1 MNALLNGMK
10 QSANVCRTENGGA
23 SYKST
28 MNGLMD
34 LFALGGAYRSR
45 TEEDVILLFDT
56 AFKEDEVYALKCLF
70 YLRDV
75 RGGQGERRFFRTVCK
90 WLAKNHTE
98 AMRRNLIYVPEFGR
112 WDDLYIFVG
121 TPLEVEAL
129 DTMKHQFA
137 LDLESKT
144 PSLLA
149 KWLKSENTSS
159 VESQKL
165 GKLTRKHFGL
175 TARQYRK
182 SLSMLRERINV
193 VERLM
198 SAGRWDEIEFDKIP
212 SKAGLIY
219 RNAFARRDMIK
230 AKYESFAKSTET
242 KVNAGTLYPCDVVKQ
257 ARELMMPNYWSSRKV
272 AMDDTER
279 LMLNKYWNN
288 LTDYFNG
295 ATFNGVAVVDTS
307 GSMTSNYGTSV
318 APIDVAVALGLYC
331 ADKCGASSPFYNHYI
346 TFSRTARLVETAGVD
361 FCDKVKRIT
370 AANLCDNTNI
380 ESVFNLLINTIKQNN
395 VLAADIP
402 ENVVI
407 ISDMEFDYCTEYGI
421 RAYQKSNYQS
431 DLERLAERFTRETGY
446 ECPKLIFWNV
456 SARNDRIP
464 MQDNG
469 RVTFVSGYSPVIFD
483 MVMTG
488 KTGIDLVKEKLNSPR
503 YSVIK

>member
-1 MNALLNGMK
+1 MNTLLNGMK

-28 MNGLMD
+28 MDGLMD

-45 TEEDVILLFDT
+45 AEEDVILLFDK
-56 AFKEDEVYALKCLF
+56 AFKEDETYALKCLF

-98 AMRRNLIYVPEFGR
+98 AMRRNLIHVPSYGR
-112 WDDLYIFVG
+112 WDDLYIFVD
-121 TPLEVEAL
+121 TPLETDAL
-129 DTMKHQFA
+129 DIMKHQFA

-165 GKLTRKHFGL
+165 GKLTRKYFGL

-182 SLSMLRERINV
+182 SLSLLRERINV

-230 AKYESFAKSTET
+230 EKYESFAKSADT

-279 LMLNKYWNN
+279 LMLNKYWDN
-288 LTDYFNG
+288 LTDYFNN

-307 GSMTSNYGTSV
+307 GSMTSTYGTSI

-331 ADKCGASSPFYNHYI
+331 ADKCRVESPFYNHYI
-346 TFSRTARLVETAGVD
+346 TFSRTARLVETTGVD

-370 AANLCDNTNI
+370 AANLCENTNI
-380 ESVFNLLINTIKQNN
+380 ESVFNLLINTIKRNH
-395 VLAADIP
+395 VPAADIP

-407 ISDMEFDYCTEYGI
+407 ISDMEFDSCTEYN
-421 RAYQKSNYQS
+421 RWNSNYQS
-431 DLERLAERFTRETGY
+431 DLEKLVERFTRETSY

-456 SARNDRIP
+456 NARNDRIP

-488 KTGIDLVKEKLNSPR
+488 KTGIDLVKEKLDSPR

>member
-1 MNALLNGMK
+1 MNTLLTGLKETGNICK
-10 QSANVCRTENGGA
+10 TENGGN
-23 SYKST
+23 SYSSSL
-28 MNGLMD
+28 NGLMN
-34 LFALGGAYRSR
+34 LFALGGAYRTRS
-45 TEEDVILLFDT
+45 EEDCILLFKK
-56 AFKEDEVYALKCLF
+56 AYKENANYALKCLF
-70 YLRDV
+70 YLGDC
-75 RGGQGERRFFRTVCK
+75 RGGQGERRFFRTVAK
-90 WLAKNHTE
+90 WLAKTDPE
-98 AMRRNLIYVPEFGR
+98 VMRRNLIHIPVYRR

-129 DTMKHQFA
+129 DIMKHQFA

-165 GKLTRKHFGL
+165 GRLTRKHFGL

-257 ARELMMPNYWSSRKV
+257 ARELMIPNYWNSRKV

-279 LMLNKYWNN
+279 LMLNKYWDN

-307 GSMTSNYGTSV
+307 GSMTSNYGASI

-346 TFSRTARLVETAGVD
+346 TFSRTARLVKTAGVD

-370 AANLCDNTNI
+370 ETNLCDNTNI

-395 VLAADIP
+395 VPAADIP

-421 RAYQKSNYQS
+421 RGYQKSNYQS

-488 KTGIDLVKEKLNSPR
+488 KTGIDLVKEKLDSPR

>member
-1 MNALLNGMK
+1 MNTLLNGMK
-10 QSANVCRTENGGA
+10 QSANVCRTENGGV

-28 MNGLMD
+28 MDSLMD

-45 TEEDVILLFDT
+45 SEEDCILLFKK
-56 AFKEDEVYALKCLF
+56 AYEEDPVYALKCLF
-70 YLRDV
+70 YLGDC
-75 RGGQGERRFFRTVCK
+75 RGGQGERRFFRVCAK
-90 WLAKNHTE
+90 WLAKNHPDV
-98 AMRRNLIYVPEFGR
+98 MKRNLIHIPVYRR

-182 SLSMLRERINV
+182 SLSLLRERINV

-230 AKYESFAKSTET
+230 AKYESFAKSADT

-257 ARELMMPNYWSSRKV
+257 ARELMMPNYWSSKKV

-279 LMLNKYWNN
+279 LMLNKYWDN

-295 ATFNGVAVVDTS
+295 ATFNSVAVVDTS
-307 GSMTSNYGTSV
+307 GSMTSTYGTSV

-331 ADKCGASSPFYNHYI
+331 ADKCGADSPFYNHYI
-346 TFSRTARLVETAGVD
+346 TFSRTARLVETTGVD
-361 FCDKVKRIT
+361 FCDKVYRIVKE
-370 AANLCDNTNI
+370 NLCENTNI

-395 VLAADIP
+395 IPAADIP
-402 ENVVI
+402 KNVVI
-407 ISDMEFDYCTEYGI
+407 ISDMEFDHCTEYGI
-421 RAYQKSNYQS
+421 RGYQKSNYQS

-456 SARNDRIP
+456 NARNDRIP

-469 RVTFVSGYSPVIFD
+469 RLSLIH
-483 MVMTG
+483 
-488 KTGIDLVKEKLNSPR
+488 I
-503 YSVIK
+503 

>member
-1 MNALLNGMK
+1 MNTLLNGLK
-10 QSANVCRTENGGA
+10 QNENICKTENGGA

-28 MNGLMD
+28 MDGLMD

-45 TEEDVILLFDT
+45 NEEDCILLFKK
-56 AFKEDEVYALKCLF
+56 AYEEDPVYALKCLF
-70 YLRDV
+70 YLGDC
-75 RGGQGERRFFRTVCK
+75 RGGQGERRFFRVCAK
-90 WLAKNHTE
+90 WLAKNHPDV
-98 AMRRNLIYVPEFGR
+98 MKRNLIHIPVYRR
-112 WDDLYIFVG
+112 WDDLYVFVG
-121 TPLEVEAL
+121 TPLETDAF
-129 DTMKHQFA
+129 DIMKHQFA

-165 GKLTRKHFGL
+165 GKITRKYFGL

-182 SLSMLRERINV
+182 SLSLLRERINV
-193 VERLM
+193 IERLM

-230 AKYESFAKSTET
+230 AKYESFAKSADT
-242 KVNAGTLYPCDVVKQ
+242 KVNASTLYPCDVVKQ
-257 ARELMMPNYWSSRKV
+257 ARELMVPNYWNSKKV
-272 AMDDTER
+272 TMDDTER
-279 LMLNKYWNN
+279 LMLNKYWDN

-307 GSMTSNYGTSV
+307 GSMTCTYGTSV
-318 APIDVAVALGLYC
+318 VPIDVAVALGLYC
-331 ADKCGASSPFYNHYI
+331 ADKCGKDSPFYNHYI
-346 TFSRTARLVETAGVD
+346 TFSRNARLVETTGVD

-370 AANLCDNTNI
+370 EANLCDDTNI
-380 ESVFNLLINTIKQNN
+380 ESVFNLLIKTIKQNN
-395 VLAADIP
+395 VPAADIP

-407 ISDMEFDYCTEYGI
+407 ISDMEFNYCTEYN
-421 RAYQKSNYQS
+421 RWNSNSNYKS
-431 DLERLAERFTRETGY
+431 DLERLAEKFTRETGY

-456 SARNDRIP
+456 NARNDRIP

-469 RVTFVSGYSPVIFD
+469 RVTFVSGYSQTIFD
-483 MVMTG
+483 MIMTG
-488 KTGIDLVKEKLNSPR
+488 KTGIDLVKEKLDSPR